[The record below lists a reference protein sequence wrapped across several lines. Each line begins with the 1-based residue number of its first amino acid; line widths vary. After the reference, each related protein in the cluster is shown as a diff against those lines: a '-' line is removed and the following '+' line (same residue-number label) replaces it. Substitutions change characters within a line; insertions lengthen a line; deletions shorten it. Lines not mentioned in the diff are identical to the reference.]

1 MIELL
6 QTFRKS
12 AGKNKWSLINRQIP
26 IYVENFAVIPMI
38 VRIVLTVEY
47 PKSLFSGSSKFLQA
61 VMVLKL
67 TMSAVIRKVGRRLQ
81 RMKMQT
87 MASKVYTRC

>member
-1 MIELL
+1 
-6 QTFRKS
+6 
-12 AGKNKWSLINRQIP
+12 
-26 IYVENFAVIPMI
+26 MI

-47 PKSLFSGSSKFLQA
+47 PKSLLAGSSKFLQA

-67 TMSAVIRKVGRRLQ
+67 TISAVIRKVGRRLQ

>member
-1 MIELL
+1 MV
-6 QTFRKS
+6 
-12 AGKNKWSLINRQIP
+12 IP
-26 IYVENFAVIPMI
+26 II
-38 VRIVLTVEY
+38 VMIVLTVEY
-47 PKSLFSGSSKFLQA
+47 PRSLFSGSSKFLQT

-67 TMSAVIRKVGRRLQ
+67 TMSAVIRKVGRMLQ